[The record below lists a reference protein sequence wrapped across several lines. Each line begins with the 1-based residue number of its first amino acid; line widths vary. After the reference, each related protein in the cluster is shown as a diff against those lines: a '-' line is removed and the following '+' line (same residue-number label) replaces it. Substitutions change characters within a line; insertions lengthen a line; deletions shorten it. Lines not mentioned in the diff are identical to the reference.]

1 MNFIKK
7 MAAYGLAGFI
17 LTLMWLAL
25 YYVIMVALGFIR
37 NLVVKL
43 VVKKNKERYIVNPW
57 TWGIPW
63 KY

>member
-7 MAAYGLAGFI
+7 MAAYGLIGFI
-17 LTLMWLAL
+17 LILMWLAL
-25 YYVIMVALGFIR
+25 YYVMMVTLGFIR

-43 VVKKNKERYIVNPW
+43 FVKKNKERYIVNPW
-57 TWGIPW
+57 TWAIPW